1 MSIRTRI
8 RPAAAREDGFTMI
21 VAIMVL
27 FVSSLF
33 VAAVFV
39 GASGD
44 VSLTRANTN
53 QKDAYYAAMAG
64 ISAYKYQLN
73 ANTTYWE
80 KCPEIPNGKVP
91 GSTEAGVTEETYK
104 VKTLPASS
112 WEKEGHSTCKSEDQ
126 NSIIETSGTASGT
139 FRIESTGIA
148 AKGTKDEVK
157 RSLVATFTHPGYL
170 NYVYLSN
177 FEEADPETRGKSE
190 AECEYYHPE
199 REKREKEHL
208 VEKEACISF
217 PWIAADKV
225 EGPFHTNDEADISGS
240 PVFGR
245 SGHNDAIEMNK
256 GYYGG
261 TPEFKGDGYT
271 TKGLTLLPPEVAA
284 TELLS
289 EAGLKYAGRTII
301 VLEGNTMTV
310 TSNGVTET
318 AVPFPTNGVIAVEN
332 ASTGCPSPSYKAL
345 ETFYPKE
352 KEQESSCGNVFIK
365 GKYTQSLTV
374 IAQNDVVIVG
384 NLTTEGGETGGA
396 PTGNAALGL
405 IAIGHA
411 RLYHPIKE
419 CEALV
424 THEEKAETEAGVTE
438 GSKVLKNVSSTSGI
452 SVGSEISGTKI
463 KSGSTVTSIAN
474 LATKGEITIS
484 NAAEETEAE
493 VEVTEGSAVLKKVP
507 PTSGISVGSEISGT
521 KIPSGSTVTS
531 IAKLSSG
538 EITISEKIEGT
549 KGKSSKEKIKIKG
562 QTAQEK
568 VEITTKTKV
577 KEVVECKNE
586 EKEGGAVTCNS
597 GGNATATEKPAQEF
611 GESLKNPIIDAAILS
626 TKHSWGVDNYSCPDG
641 SGGVLGNITIWGS
654 IAENFRGRVTC
665 CGGANEGIYIKN
677 YKYDERLKT
686 IQPPNFLAPSSIEVT
701 LSRVTAPPNGF
712 GEG

>member
-1 MSIRTRI
+1 MTIGTLIRRSA
-8 RPAAAREDGFTMI
+8 RREDGFTMI

-27 FVSSLF
+27 FVSSLL

-39 GASGD
+39 GVQGD
-44 VSLTRANTN
+44 VSLTRADTN
-53 QKDAYYAAMAG
+53 QKNAYYAAMAG

-73 ANTTYWE
+73 ANPTYWQ
-80 KCPEIPNGKVP
+80 KCPSIAKGQVP
-91 GSTEAGVTEETYK
+91 GSAGAGVTEETYK
-104 VKTLPASS
+104 VKTLPATGHTESECLSNGATAVLESS
-112 WEKEGHSTCKSEDQ
+112 GS
-126 NSIIETSGTASGT
+126 ASGT

-190 AECEYYHPE
+190 AECEFYHPE
-199 REKREKEHL
+199 REAREKAHL
-208 VEKEACISF
+208 VAKEACISF

-225 EGPFHTNDEADISGS
+225 EGPFHTNDAADISGS

-256 GYYGG
+256 GYFGG
-261 TPEFKGDGYT
+261 TPEFKGSGYT

-289 EAGLKYAGRTII
+289 EAGSKYEGRTII

-310 TSNGVTET
+310 TNNGAAQTG
-318 AVPFPTNGVIAVEN
+318 VPFPTNGVIAVEN
-332 ASTGCPSPSYKAL
+332 ASAGCPSPSYKAL

-384 NLTTEGGETGGA
+384 NLTTEGGEAGNA
-396 PTGNAALGL
+396 PKGNAALGL

-424 THEEKAETEAGVTE
+424 PHEEKSEAEAEVTE
-438 GSKVLKNVSSTSGI
+438 GSKILKNVS
-452 SVGSEISGTKI
+452 
-463 KSGSTVTSIAN
+463 
-474 LATKGEITIS
+474 
-484 NAAEETEAE
+484 
-493 VEVTEGSAVLKKVP
+493 

-521 KIPSGSTVTS
+521 KIQPGTTVTS
-531 IAKLSSG
+531 ITNLAKGEITVNNAGEETETEVEVTEGSTTLKKVSPTLGISVGTEILGTKIKSGTTVTSVANLAKG
-538 EITISEKIEGT
+538 EITISKAVEGSS
-549 KGKSSKEKIKIKG
+549 KGSKKEKIKLKG
-562 QTAQEK
+562 QAAKEEI
-568 VEITTKTKV
+568 EITTKTKV
-577 KEVVECKNE
+577 KQVVECENE

-597 GGNATATEKPAQEF
+597 GGNATAAEKTAQEF
-611 GESLKNPIIDAAILS
+611 GESIKNPIIDAAILS

-641 SGGVLGNITIWGS
+641 TGGVLGTITIWGS

-686 IQPPNFLAPSSIEVT
+686 IQPPEFLAPSSTEVS